1 MPLPIRHRSRWIAAQ
16 PLAYIPTSKLG
27 AVLLEQRFG
36 KAPPANP
43 GSPAP
48 KSILD
53 ALRSGTLSSSQ
64 MEALDVAFPAF
75 NGRAAELF
83 IEDS

>member
-1 MPLPIRHRSRWIAAQ
+1 MPLRIRHRSRRIAAQ
-16 PLAYIPTSKLG
+16 LLAYIPTSKRG

-53 ALRSGTLSSSQ
+53 ALHSGTLLLSQ
-64 MEALDVAFPAF
+64 VEALDVAFPAF
-75 NGRAAELF
+75 NERAAELF
-83 IEDS
+83 IEDL

>member
-1 MPLPIRHRSRWIAAQ
+1 
-16 PLAYIPTSKLG
+16 LAYIPTSKRG
-27 AVLLEQRFG
+27 AVLLEQRFD
-36 KAPPANP
+36 KAPTANP
-43 GSPAP
+43 GSPTP

-53 ALRSGTLSSSQ
+53 ALRSGILSSSQ
-64 MEALDVAFPAF
+64 VEALDMAFPVF